1 MNSTKKIRKQL
12 YGKQY
17 QISYNQ
23 QPFSQKMQNLSAN
36 APNGGRSA
44 EVAIF

>member
-1 MNSTKKIRKQL
+1 MVNSIKFTIH
-12 YGKQY
+12 
-17 QISYNQ
+17 NQ
-23 QPFSQKMQNLSAN
+23 QPFSQKMQNFSAN